1 MSKWCEH
8 VAFNQN
14 NDTLREYYA
23 ETRTD
28 KLILNLF
35 IDSVFIF
42 IGRSTEWGTSA
53 RICLCVL
60 TNRDVDVVVACNC
73 NVKIEF

>member
-42 IGRSTEWGTSA
+42 IGRSTEWG
-53 RICLCVL
+53 
-60 TNRDVDVVVACNC
+60 
-73 NVKIEF
+73 